1 MVRWVILELVE
12 TCTRESSD
20 STWMANVF
28 HRCMVSVVGVEA
40 IYRENLTKKLS
51 LLPVPAHES
60 TRHKVTGSWFNLTTA
75 YYLRSTRVKQYPI
88 IDEVL
93 ALSTSISSE
102 KKVYSVRPQKNA
114 IMRSISVKLTQ
125 F

>member
-1 MVRWVILELVE
+1 
-12 TCTRESSD
+12 
-20 STWMANVF
+20 
-28 HRCMVSVVGVEA
+28 MVSVVGIEA
-40 IYRENLTKKLS
+40 IYSSRRENLTTEKLN

-114 IMRSISVKLTQ
+114 IMESVPVKLAQ
-125 F
+125 L